1 VIGFYVIMI
10 AVLAMSAAV
19 GYTIFTSVQTTNAL
33 SLAERNAARLEMTAS
48 ALRQVVIANAE
59 GGLFVPMGV
68 PSIAGVPT
76 SRTALPD
83 WISGEAITPWGIRYA
98 YCPYAPVTAS
108 GGPGATVYGGSSY
121 TVTTNPP
128 DLDPVVY
135 GAARDYV
142 VSGARPANGLDAANA
157 PEVLAFLI
165 SPSNNA
171 ALAPS
176 CDGVYWDGR
185 AWLTSGPVTGSVRA
199 LTLDALA
206 DSLSQAPRQLRRHVE
221 QGATGSGLTAS
232 DPAGLLQVL
241 TEWRYL
247 RPHRLTVS
255 MQDDGGEIVIEPAL
269 IDLGAGPAA
278 SAPGPDGFGR
288 HLVLEA
294 SPGDSPVLN
303 GSPDG
308 WLRAPSDLTINGV
321 TFGDNLGL
329 AAIPGSRV
337 LVRNATLPALETGGG
352 DIVLGAGVNIIAP
365 FDATIPP
372 VRVNGGSLSVEGSV
386 TIDATEAGGS
396 AVRHRGGRIHIDAT
410 LTAMAGGNP
419 LFEADSY
426 GDVSATATASL
437 DLNGGG
443 VTLLDPYTRP
453 VAVNISCT
461 PDSLTCA
468 VTCPDARVALS
479 GSCNPGAVTNI
490 FLQGTTISGSLFTCD
505 WAKISQV
512 EISLPQIDEVPE
524 SAGPAEPVASAF
536 CAPKR

>member
-255 MQDDGGEIVIEPAL
+255 MQDDGGEIVIDPAL
-269 IDLGAGPAA
+269 LDLGAGPAA
-278 SAPGPDGFGR
+278 STPGPDAFAR

-294 SPGDSPVLN
+294 APGDNPVLN
-303 GSPDG
+303 GSSDG
-308 WLRAPSDLTINGV
+308 WLRAPSDLTLNGV
-321 TFGDNLGL
+321 SFGDNLGL

-337 LVRNATLPALETGGG
+337 LVRNASLPALETGGG

-365 FDATIPP
+365 FGATIPP

-505 WAKISQV
+505 WSGISETSPNV
-512 EISLPQIDEVPE
+512 TE
-524 SAGPAEPVASAF
+524 SSGPGAPSASAF

>member
-19 GYTIFTSVQTTNAL
+19 GYTIFTSVKTTNAL
-33 SLAERNAARLEMTAS
+33 SLAERNAARLEMTVS
-48 ALRQVVIANAE
+48 ALRQVVIADVD
-59 GGLFVPMGV
+59 GRLFAPMGV
-68 PSIAGVPT
+68 PSVTGVPT

-83 WISGEAITPWGIRYA
+83 WVSGEAVTPWGTDYA
-98 YCPYAPVTAS
+98 YCPYAPVAAI
-108 GGPGATVYGGSSY
+108 GGSAATVYGGASY
-121 TVTTNPP
+121 AVTVN
-128 DLDPVVY
+128 DDPVVY
-135 GAARDYV
+135 GASRDYV
-142 VSGARPANGLDAANA
+142 VSGTRDPNGLDVV
-157 PEVLAFLI
+157 PTPQVLAFLI

-171 ALAPS
+171 ATAPS

-185 AWLTSGPVTGSVRA
+185 AWLTSGAVTGSVRA
-199 LTLDALA
+199 ITVDALA

-221 QGATGSGLTAS
+221 QGGTGSGLTAS

-255 MQDDGGEIVIEPAL
+255 MQDDGGEILIDPAL
-269 IDLGAGPAA
+269 LDLGAGPAA
-278 SAPGPDGFGR
+278 STPGPDAFAR

-294 SPGDSPVLN
+294 APGDNPVLN
-303 GSPDG
+303 GSSDG
-308 WLRAPSDLTINGV
+308 WLRAPSDLTLNGV
-321 TFGDNLGL
+321 SFGDNLGL

-337 LVRNATLPALETGGG
+337 LVRNASLPALETGGG

-365 FDATIPP
+365 FGATIPP

-453 VAVNISCT
+453 VTMNISCT